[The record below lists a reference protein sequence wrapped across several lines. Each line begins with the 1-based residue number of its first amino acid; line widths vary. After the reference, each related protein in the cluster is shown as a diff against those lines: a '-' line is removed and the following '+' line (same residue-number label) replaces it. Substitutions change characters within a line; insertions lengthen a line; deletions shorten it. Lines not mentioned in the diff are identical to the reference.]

1 MEFHSII
8 SIHRDEFTQSY
19 QTIEEPIVSQ
29 VVVLYRLATGA
40 KQKGWRRFFGV
51 TSLDDMEKVHD
62 IHFRSFENIP
72 YADIDVCLPTSST
85 PPHRILSTLLVM
97 AFFFGLF
104 STVGLIGFEVLEGD
118 AVTMAGEMSFTSPA
132 ESIVQA
138 ITGTMHDLVGHN
150 EALNGTG

>member
-1 MEFHSII
+1 MK
-8 SIHRDEFTQSY
+8 Y
-19 QTIEEPIVSQ
+19 QTLEEPIVEQ

-85 PPHRILSTLLVM
+85 PPHRVLSTLLVV
-97 AFFFGLF
+97 AFFVGLL

-118 AVTMAGEMSFTSPA
+118 AVKMAGEVSFTTPVDSVVKA
-132 ESIVQA
+132 V
-138 ITGTMHDLVGHN
+138 TGTMHDLVGHE
-150 EALNGTG
+150 EARNGTG